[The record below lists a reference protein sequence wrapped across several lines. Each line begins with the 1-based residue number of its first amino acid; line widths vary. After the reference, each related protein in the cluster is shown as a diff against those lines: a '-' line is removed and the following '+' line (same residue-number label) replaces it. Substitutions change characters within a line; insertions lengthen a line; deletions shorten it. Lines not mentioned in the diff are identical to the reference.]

1 MILTNNFK
9 IYNQAKLLSQV
20 SKKSH
25 PGNMITKDWVLIT
38 VCQI

>member
-1 MILTNNFK
+1 MILTNNLK

-20 SKKSH
+20 SKNLIR
-25 PGNMITKDWVLIT
+25 GNMIIKDWDLIT